1 MKHYI
6 GSIDVFYDEH
16 CGDTLVALRAPNEA
30 AARELLK
37 QHARGLVGEG
47 AVQEDADDDYFTS
60 EHSMLGTRVVELKE
74 VTAATFDAIAGLVTV
89 LGEPDLGVLAHE
101 PDDERVKTLSRRIG
115 EQLRRLDA
123 PVAHSK
129 VLHAVSASLG
139 ETDWQVLLAKSRA
152 DAMRPALADF
162 EGLQLWALTGRCYG
176 DDDDSLGLVW
186 AHDLA
191 QAKQAFLRD
200 TLDLDDE
207 DLAAHKE
214 DDPQFFMC
222 CEELMGTVKN
232 GAFEFD
238 ARHLTR

>member
-1 MKHYI
+1 MKHYL

-16 CGDTLVALRAPNEA
+16 CGDTLVALRAPSET

-60 EHSMLGTRVVELKE
+60 EHSMLGARVGELKE
-74 VTAATFDAIAGLVTV
+74 VTVAAFDAVAGLVTV
-89 LGEPDLGVLAHE
+89 LGDTDLGVLARE
-101 PDDERVKTLSRRIG
+101 SDDERVKTLSRRIG
-115 EQLRRLDA
+115 EQLRKLDA
-123 PVAHSK
+123 PVAHGK
-129 VLHAVSASLG
+129 LLHAVSASLG
-139 ETDWQVLLAKSRA
+139 ETDWQVLLAKARA
-152 DAMRPALADF
+152 GTASPALADF
-162 EGLQLWALTGRCYG
+162 EGLRLWALTGRCYG
-176 DDDDSLGLVW
+176 DDDDSLGLIW

-200 TLDLDDE
+200 TLGLDDE
-207 DLAAHKE
+207 DLAEHGD

-222 CEELMGTVKN
+222 CEELLGTVRN

-238 ARHLTR
+238 AHHLTR